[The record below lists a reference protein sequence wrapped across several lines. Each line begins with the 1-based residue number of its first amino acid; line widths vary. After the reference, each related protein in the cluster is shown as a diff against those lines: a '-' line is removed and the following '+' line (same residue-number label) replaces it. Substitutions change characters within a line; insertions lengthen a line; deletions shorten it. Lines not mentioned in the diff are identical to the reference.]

1 MPTQN
6 YLLIPI
12 HSKKVGKRQR
22 NFGHV
27 YARFAGIF
35 GYGANRAYFLHM
47 KLLKIAAGVL
57 NQTPLAWDH
66 NRQNIIDSIDAAR
79 KQHIG
84 LLCLPELCIS
94 GYNCDDMF
102 FAQNVIDQS
111 IASLLDIVTHTDSIA
126 VAVGLPLRLN
136 NRTYDVVAVLCNKR
150 ILGFVAKQYLANNG
164 IHYESRWF
172 QPWPLGLR
180 DEITINDF
188 SYPFGDLVFDLSGI
202 RVGFEICE
210 DSWMANR
217 PGRALYERGVD
228 LILNPSASHFGF
240 FKSQVRERLVI
251 DASRAFGVSYIY
263 TNMLGN
269 EAGRAIYDGDAMIAS
284 NGELLVSG
292 PRLSYEDFHLVSA
305 VIDVEITRLMQ
316 VQNRANASQA
326 LPNLRVSERF
336 DWPQAA
342 PVVQVSRLE
351 HWERGNWLKE
361 EEFGRAVAL
370 GLFDYL
376 RKSRSQGYVLSLSGG
391 ADSSA
396 IAATVFLMV
405 RMAIENIGIAGVKK
419 KMAHIQPIQAVDTA
433 EAMTHHLLTVMY
445 QGTENSSEDT
455 FLSAKEL
462 AEGIG
467 ATFYSIN
474 INGLVDTYRGLIEAQ
489 IGRTLRWET
498 DDLALQNIQARVR
511 APGIWLLANLNNALL
526 LSTSNRSEAAVGY
539 ATMDGDTAG
548 SISPITGIDK
558 PFLRSWLRWLE
569 TTGLNIGT
577 NQPNAEPIDRAL
589 TVPALNRVNQLQPTA
604 ELRPLANRQTDE
616 TDLMPYEVLN
626 EIENL
631 SIRDKQPPV
640 EVLKMLEVRFAG
652 LHDRDALRAWT
663 ERFFRLWSRNQWKRE
678 RYAPSFHLDDHSLD
692 PRTWCRFPILSGGF
706 EKEIEQMNDWAMGR
720 TGVGRRGK
728 IGF

>member
-1 MPTQN
+1 
-6 YLLIPI
+6 
-12 HSKKVGKRQR
+12 
-22 NFGHV
+22 
-27 YARFAGIF
+27 
-35 GYGANRAYFLHM
+35 M
-47 KLLKIAAGVL
+47 KLLKVAAGVL
-57 NQTPLAWDH
+57 NQTPMDWDH
-66 NRQNIIDSIDAAR
+66 NRQNIIAAIETAR
-79 KQHIG
+79 QQQISV
-84 LLCLPELCIS
+84 LCLPELCIS

-102 FAQNVIDQS
+102 FAQNTIDQS
-111 IASLLDIVTHTDSIA
+111 IASLLEIVTHTQGLA
-126 VAVGLPLRLN
+126 VAVGLALRLN
-136 NRTYDVVAVLCNKR
+136 NRTYDVVAFLADKR
-150 ILGFVAKQYLANNG
+150 ILGFAAKQYLANNG

-172 QPWPLGLR
+172 QPWPQGLR
-180 DEITINDF
+180 DEIRIGDF
-188 SYPFGDLVFDLSGI
+188 SYPFGDLVFDLSGVRI
-202 RVGFEICE
+202 GFEICE
-210 DSWMANR
+210 DAWIANR

-228 LILNPSASHFGF
+228 LIMNPSASHFSF
-240 FKSQVRERLVI
+240 LKSQVRERFVI
-251 DASRAFGVSYIY
+251 DASRSFGVSYIY

-269 EAGRAIYDGDAMIAS
+269 EAGRAIYDGDAIVAS
-284 NGELLVSG
+284 NGELLASG

-305 VIDVEITRLMQ
+305 VIDVDATRLTQ
-316 VQNRANASQA
+316 AQNRSNPLLA

-336 DWPQAA
+336 DWPEVS
-342 PVVQVSRLE
+342 PVIQEPQLE
-351 HWERGNWLKE
+351 LWERGGWLKE

-405 RMAIENIGIAGVKK
+405 RMAIENIGIDGVKK
-419 KMAHIQPIQAVDTA
+419 KLSHIKPIQDADSA
-433 EAMTHHLLTVMY
+433 EAMTRHLLTVMY

-467 ATFYSIN
+467 ATFYNIN
-474 INGLVDTYRGLIEAQ
+474 INGLVDTYRGLIEEQ
-489 IGRTLRWET
+489 LGRKLSWET

-511 APGIWLLANLNNALL
+511 APGIWMLANLNNALL

-558 PFLRSWLRWLE
+558 HFLRGWLRWLE
-569 TTGLNIGT
+569 DTGLNVGT
-577 NQPNAEPIDRAL
+577 THVAATLSDRSDAAQAVAERSDLAINI
-589 TVPALNRVNQLQPTA
+589 PALQRVNRLQPTA
-604 ELRPLANRQTDE
+604 ELRPLANNQTDE
-616 TDLMPYEVLN
+616 ADLMPYDVLN

-631 SIRDKQPPV
+631 GIRDKQAPV
-640 EVLKMLEVRFAG
+640 DVLKILIVRFG
-652 LHDRDALRAWT
+652 GQYDRATLRGWV

-706 EKEIEQMNDWAMGR
+706 DKEIQQMNDWAAGR
-720 TGVGRRGK
+720 TDSERKGK